1 MSKKHLFIIV
11 LLIFI
16 TCHMTLT
23 PIVRAPAERPYVD
36 HNIPSPREHN
46 MQNPKSNP
54 ENVDLANPHFY
65 APFAIIA
72 VILAALVC
80 FLIFRRKA

>member
-16 TCHMTLT
+16 TCRMTLT
-23 PIVRAPAERPYVD
+23 PIVRAPTQRPYAGQKI
-36 HNIPSPREHN
+36 NAGAHN
-46 MQNPKSNP
+46 MHNPESNP
-54 ENVDLANPHFY
+54 ENMDLANLHFY

-72 VILAALVC
+72 VILAALAC